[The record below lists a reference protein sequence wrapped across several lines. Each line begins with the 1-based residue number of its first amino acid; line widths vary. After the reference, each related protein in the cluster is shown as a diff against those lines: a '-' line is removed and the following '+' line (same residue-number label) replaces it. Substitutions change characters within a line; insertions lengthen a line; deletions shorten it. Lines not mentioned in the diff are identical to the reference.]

1 MDSGYSHTNPHFE
14 LSALSATEDLSNFL
28 PIPRPLT
35 VSSIRLRKVLGESDA
50 NTQQITPERTP
61 SPTTLKKKAVKLES
75 GKGLRSIK
83 PVALPRGKK
92 ALAVEPDLVPY
103 HQYRARQRRDAS
115 ADEDSV
121 WPEELEGVFMEAI
134 QKIPP
139 IGRKKLNM
147 EGKPHGRNELIADYI
162 FKVTGKKRTRKQ
174 VSSHIQVLKNLL
186 RNNPEFMKHVTI
198 EEPRPFWD
206 YDNWGVSSP
215 TRNNSGMPTPDSSKR
230 SSNASDHQFKGEY
243 MKGDYGFTTP
253 SGLYSQD
260 SPSATCNVRPTQFIM
275 WVGASDYVGFGHD
288 RIHTYSQLSFD
299 RPILPKMVLDG
310 IQEWEARFPCLMN
323 TLRTGQ
329 EVTVISIE
337 SSISVMSLSALDA
350 LTLGTNLEV
359 NYTDSVINPQWE
371 CTTRIYATGKKVWEM
386 AQAVQPSPQYDG
398 TTKLALPFASDF
410 WAALYTSLSQ
420 SGQSPSSPVCQYM
433 MARSK
438 DNEISAEI
446 SSLTVVQEIANLP
459 PRVYGSRQL
468 TAVLLWEFMQ
478 AGGGEPGI
486 TKWREII
493 TPPSCLTLNYTNNN
507 AMNEMLNIDPQQSQH
522 QQYSYPSLS
531 LSSLSPSNANPCAAQ
546 VMSLPSP
553 LVTPTDGVRGVTG
566 AHAGS
571 AEKLLQWANIP
582 LNPQFAFDSQFG
594 IDKSMGPYHGIMS
607 SSVGTARRLTMTLNA
622 LEGASSHLASQE
634 TLSPRNYFA
643 EVCTPTSS
651 LSPLSS
657 KSSPSSTMSSSP
669 NPISASSATTVDD
682 AHSRNY
688 TYDSHSRPQNQHNQ
702 HTQGHDADGLS
713 ISMPYVCEEQ
723 VDDGTGGCR
732 VDFYGVGA
740 TMGRGVWTGGFIE
753 SMGLT

>member
-1 MDSGYSHTNPHFE
+1 MDSGYSHTDPHFE

-35 VSSIRLRKVLGESDA
+35 VASIRLRKVLGESDA
-50 NTQQITPERTP
+50 NIQQITPEGTP
-61 SPTTLKKKAVKLES
+61 SPTTLKKKSVKLES

-115 ADEDSV
+115 ADGDSV

-162 FKVTGKKRTRKQ
+162 YKVTGKRRTRKQ

-198 EEPRPFWD
+198 EPLWD
-206 YDNWGVSSP
+206 CDNSWGMSSP
-215 TRNNSGMPTPDSSKR
+215 ARNISGMSTPDSSKR
-230 SSNASDHQFKGEY
+230 SSNASEHQFKSEY
-243 MKGDYGFTTP
+243 MKGDYRSTTP
-253 SGLYSQD
+253 SWLYSQD
-260 SPSATCNVRPTQFIM
+260 SLSATCNVRPTQFIM
-275 WVGASDYVGFGHD
+275 WVGASDYVGGGHD
-288 RIHTYSQLSFD
+288 CIHTYSQLSFD
-299 RPILPKMVLDG
+299 MPILPKMVLDG

-323 TLRTGQ
+323 TLRTGK

-410 WAALYTSLSQ
+410 WAALYTSFSQ
-420 SGQSPSSPVCQYM
+420 SGPSPSSPVCQYL

-438 DNEISAEI
+438 GNEISADI

-459 PRVYGSRQL
+459 PRVNGSRQL

-478 AGGGEPGI
+478 AGRGEPGI

-493 TPPSCLTLNYTNNN
+493 TPPSSLTLNYANN
-507 AMNEMLNIDPQQSQH
+507 AMNQMLNIHQQQSGHQH
-522 QQYSYPSLS
+522 YSYPSLS
-531 LSSLSPSNANPCAAQ
+531 LSSLSPSNSNPCAAQ

-566 AHAGS
+566 VHAGS
-571 AEKLLQWANIP
+571 ADKLLQWANIP
-582 LNPQFAFDSQFG
+582 LNSQFAFDSQLG
-594 IDKSMGPYHGIMS
+594 IDTSMGPYHGIMS
-607 SSVGTARRLTMTLNA
+607 SSVGTARGLTMTLNA
-622 LEGASSHLASQE
+622 LQGASSHLTSQE
-634 TLSPRNYFA
+634 ALSPRTYFA

-651 LSPLSS
+651 LSSLSLE
-657 KSSPSSTMSSSP
+657 SSPPSTMSSSP
-669 NPISASSATTVDD
+669 SPISASSATTVDG
-682 AHSRNY
+682 AHSQNY
-688 TYDSHSRPQNQHNQ
+688 TYDSQPRPQNQHTQ
-702 HTQGHDADGLS
+702 HTQDQDADGLS

-723 VDDGTGGCR
+723 VDDGTGGCG
-732 VDFYGVGA
+732 VDFYGVA